1 MINDDGFLIMEGY
14 TIQFLN
20 FVFGTQWPKNPISRS
35 STMSIIPKWDTQ
47 SDSTVVDWRICNIFP
62 CTIAMI
68 SNGETL
74 IFLNHVYIEFYLSW
88 LYRIKQN
95 VVGWF
100 SPANLPSQLLFP
112 WFSHDF
118 PMISHDFPM
127 LKPMFPMIFLCFPM
141 FPMIFLC
148 FPMFSLIFLCFPMV
162 FLISKL
168 PLMAIPSDVA
178 SPAKV
183 ATDDGGA
190 RPCASTREGGA
201 GQRCQTEHL
210 NHYNRWF
217 RCNNDDW

>member
-1 MINDDGFLIMEGY
+1 MF
-14 TIQFLN
+14 
-20 FVFGTQWPKNPISRS
+20 
-35 STMSIIPKWDTQ
+35 
-47 SDSTVVDWRICNIFP
+47 
-62 CTIAMI
+62 I
-68 SNGETL
+68 SNSIYHG
-74 IFLNHVYIEFYLSW
+74 YIELNKMSLDDFRQQTSLHS
-88 LYRIKQN
+88 
-95 VVGWF
+95 
-100 SPANLPSQLLFP
+100 S
-112 WFSHDF
+112 FSHDF

-210 NHYNRWF
+210 NHYNR
-217 RCNNDDW
+217 

>member
-74 IFLNHVYIEFYLSW
+74 IFFNHVYIEFYLSW

-118 PMISHDFPM
+118 PWFSHVKTDVSHDFPM
-127 LKPMFPMIFLCFPM
+127 FSDVSHD
-141 FPMIFLC
+141 
-148 FPMFSLIFLCFPMV
+148 FPMFSYVFLDFPMFSYGFPHFKAPFDGHPIGRGFTSEGCDRRWRRATV
-162 FLISKL
+162 CFDTWRRSGAAVSNGTSK
-168 PLMAIPSDVA
+168 PL
-178 SPAKV
+178 
-183 ATDDGGA
+183 
-190 RPCASTREGGA
+190 
-201 GQRCQTEHL
+201 
-210 NHYNRWF
+210 
-217 RCNNDDW
+217 